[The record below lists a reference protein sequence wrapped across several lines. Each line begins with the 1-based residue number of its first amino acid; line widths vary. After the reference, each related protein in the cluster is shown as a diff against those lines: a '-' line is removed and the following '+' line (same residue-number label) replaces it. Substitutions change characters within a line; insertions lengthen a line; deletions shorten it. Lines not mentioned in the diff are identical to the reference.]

1 MIALAAVLSASA
13 CGGGGN
19 APAPALAEAD
29 TTVTGR
35 VRVAGST
42 PLQQAMIQPEDSS
55 QAELEVVGEYRAEL
69 ERLSGAIVRAT
80 GTLSDGGRLSVAR
93 YEILEVAG
101 HVPLVGI
108 VEVTPADVTLVTEDG
123 ERVKLLRV
131 PGLLEMAGAKVWV
144 IRDPDGAVTGY
155 GVIRER

>member
-1 MIALAAVLSASA
+1 VIALAAVLSG
-13 CGGGGN
+13 CGGGN
-19 APAPALAEAD
+19 APAPAPAEAD

-42 PLQQAMIQPEDSS
+42 PLQQVMIQPEDSS

-69 ERLSGAIVRAT
+69 ERLSGAVVQAT
-80 GTLSDGGRLSVAR
+80 GTLSDGGRLSVTR

-101 HVPLVGI
+101 HVPLVGT
-108 VEVTPADVTLVTEDG
+108 VEVRRSDVTLVTEDG
-123 ERVKLLRV
+123 DRVKLLHV
-131 PGLLEMAGAKVWV
+131 PGLLTMAGAKVWV
-144 IRDPDGAVTGY
+144 IRDPDGVVTGY